1 MKENRFTEFKEGL
14 SSGFLKTVSA
24 FANFGT
30 GKILFGIKDDGS
42 IKGIQN
48 PDKMCLDI
56 ENKINDSIQP
66 KPDFS
71 FSINRSTG
79 VITLEVKD
87 GAFKPYLYKGKAYR
101 RSDTATVEVDQIELK
116 RLILMGD
123 NMSFEDLPSPA
134 QDLTFESFFRIIQ
147 QKLKLESLS
156 TDVLKT
162 LGFYT
167 KKGEFNHAA
176 ALFADKNN
184 FSGIDMV
191 RFGASISEI
200 LDRDILTNKSILEEY
215 NQAIF
220 FFEKYYQYEKIE
232 GMERNL
238 IERIPIEAFRETL
251 ANAIVHRVWDI
262 PAHIRIAMYPD
273 RLEIYS
279 PGGLP
284 SGISKEE
291 YLKGYISRLRNPI
304 IANVFF
310 RLHLIE
316 MFGTGIKRIMTCYEE
331 YEVKPIFDISENN
344 ICVTL
349 PVVDR
354 KKEVNSDEMTILEIL
369 SKGIRL
375 SSSELVLKSGFG
387 KNKVV
392 RLIGSLLEKNYVQKE
407 GSGRGIKYYL

>member
-1 MKENRFTEFKEGL
+1 MKENRFTEFKEDL

-123 NMSFEDLPSPA
+123 NMSFEELPSPA

-147 QKLKLESLS
+147 QKLKLENLS

-273 RLEIYS
+273 RIEIYS

-316 MFGTGIKRIMTCYEE
+316 MFGTGIKRIIDCYEE

-344 ICVTL
+344 IGVTL

-354 KKEVNSDEMTILEIL
+354 KKEVNSDEMIILEIL

-407 GSGRGIKYYL
+407 GSGRGIKYYV

>member
-71 FSINRSTG
+71 FSINRNTD

-123 NMSFEDLPSPA
+123 NLSFEELPSPA

-147 QKLKLESLS
+147 QTLKLESLS

-273 RLEIYS
+273 RIEIYS

-316 MFGTGIKRIMTCYEE
+316 IFGTGIKRIMTCYEE
-331 YEVKPIFDISENN
+331 YDVKPIFDISENN

-354 KKEVNSDEMTILEIL
+354 KREVNSDEMIILEIL

-407 GSGRGIKYYL
+407 GNGRGIKYYL

>member
-1 MKENRFTEFKEGL
+1 MKENRFTEFKEDL

-48 PDKMCLDI
+48 PYKMCLDI
-56 ENKINDSIQP
+56 ENKINDSIHP

-123 NMSFEDLPSPA
+123 NMSFEELPSPA

-251 ANAIVHRVWDI
+251 ANAIVHRAWDI

-273 RLEIYS
+273 KIEIYS

-316 MFGTGIKRIMTCYEE
+316 MFGTGIKRIMDCYEE
-331 YEVKPIFDISENN
+331 YDVKPIFDISENN

-354 KKEVNSDEMTILEIL
+354 KKEVNSDEMIILEIL

-407 GSGRGIKYYL
+407 GNGRGIKYYL

>member
-1 MKENRFTEFKEGL
+1 MKENRFTEFKESL

-123 NMSFEDLPSPA
+123 NMSFEELPSPA

-191 RFGASISEI
+191 RFGSSISEI

-273 RLEIYS
+273 KIEIYS

-316 MFGTGIKRIMTCYEE
+316 MFGTGIKRIMDCYEE
-331 YEVKPIFDISENN
+331 YDVKPIFDISENN

-354 KKEVNSDEMTILEIL
+354 KKEVNSDEMIILEIL

>member
-101 RSDTATVEVDQIELK
+101 RSDTATVEVDQLELK

-123 NMSFEDLPSPA
+123 NLSFEELPSPA

-147 QKLKLESLS
+147 QTLKLESLS

-273 RLEIYS
+273 RIEIYS

-316 MFGTGIKRIMTCYEE
+316 MFGTGIKRIMDCYEE
-331 YEVKPIFDISENN
+331 YDVKPIFDISENN

-354 KKEVNSDEMTILEIL
+354 KREVNSDEMIILEIL

-407 GSGRGIKYYL
+407 GSGRGIKYHV

>member
-1 MKENRFTEFKEGL
+1 MKENRFTEFKEDL

-71 FSINRSTG
+71 FSINRKTG

-123 NMSFEDLPSPA
+123 NMSFEDLPSPT

-191 RFGASISEI
+191 RFGTSISEI

-215 NQAIF
+215 NQAIL

-232 GMERNL
+232 GMERIL

-310 RLHLIE
+310 RLQLIE
-316 MFGTGIKRIMTCYEE
+316 MFGTGIKRIIDCYEE

-344 ICVTL
+344 IGVTL

-354 KKEVNSDEMTILEIL
+354 KKEVNSDEMIILEIL

-407 GSGRGIKYYL
+407 GSGRGIKYYV

>member
-1 MKENRFTEFKEGL
+1 MKENRFTEFKEDL

-48 PDKMCLDI
+48 PYKMCLDI
-56 ENKINDSIQP
+56 ENKINDSIHP

-123 NMSFEDLPSPA
+123 NMSFEELPSPA

-273 RLEIYS
+273 RIEIYS

-316 MFGTGIKRIMTCYEE
+316 MFGTGIKRIMDCYEE
-331 YEVKPIFDISENN
+331 YDVKPIFDISENN

-354 KKEVNSDEMTILEIL
+354 KKEVNSDEMIILEIL

>member
-1 MKENRFTEFKEGL
+1 MKENRFTEFKEDL

-123 NMSFEDLPSPA
+123 NMSFEELPSPA

-273 RLEIYS
+273 RIEIYS

-331 YEVKPIFDISENN
+331 YDVKPIFDISENN
-344 ICVTL
+344 ISVTL
-349 PVVDR
+349 PVVDQ
-354 KKEVNSDEMTILEIL
+354 KKEVNSDEMIILEIL

-407 GSGRGIKYYL
+407 GSGRGIKYHV

>member
-1 MKENRFTEFKEGL
+1 MKENRFTEFKEDL

-71 FSINRSTG
+71 FSINRKTG

-123 NMSFEDLPSPA
+123 NMSFEDLPSPT

-215 NQAIF
+215 NQAIL

-232 GMERNL
+232 GMERIL

-310 RLHLIE
+310 RLQLIE
-316 MFGTGIKRIMTCYEE
+316 MFGTGIKRIIDCYEE

-344 ICVTL
+344 IGVTL

-354 KKEVNSDEMTILEIL
+354 KKEVNSDEMIILEIL

-407 GSGRGIKYYL
+407 GSGRGIKYYV

>member
-1 MKENRFTEFKEGL
+1 MKENRFTEFKEDL

-48 PDKMCLDI
+48 PYKMCLDI

-71 FSINRSTG
+71 FSINRKTG

-123 NMSFEDLPSPA
+123 NMSFEELPSPA

-273 RLEIYS
+273 RIEIYS

-316 MFGTGIKRIMTCYEE
+316 MFGTGIKRIMDCYEE
-331 YEVKPIFDISENN
+331 YDVKPIFDISENN

-354 KKEVNSDEMTILEIL
+354 KKEVNSDEMIILEIL

-407 GSGRGIKYYL
+407 GSGRGIKYYV

>member
-1 MKENRFTEFKEGL
+1 MKENRFTEFKEDL

-48 PDKMCLDI
+48 PYKMCLDI
-56 ENKINDSIQP
+56 ENKINDSIHP

-123 NMSFEDLPSPA
+123 NMSFEELPSPA

-220 FFEKYYQYEKIE
+220 FFKKYYQYEKIE
-232 GMERNL
+232 GMERIL

-273 RLEIYS
+273 RIEIYS

-316 MFGTGIKRIMTCYEE
+316 IFGTGIKRIMDCYEE
-331 YEVKPIFDISENN
+331 YDVKPIFDISENN

-354 KKEVNSDEMTILEIL
+354 KKEVNSDEMIILEIL

>member
-1 MKENRFTEFKEGL
+1 MKENRFMEFKEDL

-116 RLILMGD
+116 RLILMGG
-123 NMSFEDLPSPA
+123 NLSFEELPSPA

-147 QKLKLESLS
+147 QTLKLESLS

-220 FFEKYYQYEKIE
+220 FFEKYYPYEKIQ
-232 GMERNL
+232 GMERKR

-273 RLEIYS
+273 RIEIYS

-331 YEVKPIFDISENN
+331 YDVKPIFDISENN

-354 KKEVNSDEMTILEIL
+354 KREVNSDEMIILEIL

>member
-1 MKENRFTEFKEGL
+1 MKENRFTEFKESL

-71 FSINRSTG
+71 FSINRNTD

-123 NMSFEDLPSPA
+123 NLSFEELPSPA

-147 QKLKLESLS
+147 QTLKLESLS

-251 ANAIVHRVWDI
+251 ANAIVHRAWDI

-273 RLEIYS
+273 KIEIYS

-316 MFGTGIKRIMTCYEE
+316 MFGTGIKRIMDCYEE
-331 YEVKPIFDISENN
+331 YDVKPIFDISENN

-354 KKEVNSDEMTILEIL
+354 KKEVNSDEMIILEIL

-407 GSGRGIKYYL
+407 GNGRGIKYYL

>member
-1 MKENRFTEFKEGL
+1 MKENRFTEFKEDL

-71 FSINRSTG
+71 FSINRKTG

-123 NMSFEDLPSPA
+123 NMSFEDLPSPT

-232 GMERNL
+232 GMERIL

-273 RLEIYS
+273 RIEIYS

-310 RLHLIE
+310 RLQLIE
-316 MFGTGIKRIMTCYEE
+316 MFGTGIKRIIDCYEE

-344 ICVTL
+344 IGVTL

-354 KKEVNSDEMTILEIL
+354 KKEVNSDEMIILEIL

>member
-1 MKENRFTEFKEGL
+1 MKENRFTEFKEDL

-71 FSINRSTG
+71 FSINRNTD

-123 NMSFEDLPSPA
+123 NLSFEELPSPA

-147 QKLKLESLS
+147 QTLKLESLS

-200 LDRDILTNKSILEEY
+200 LDRDILTNKSILKEY

-273 RLEIYS
+273 RIEIYS

>member
-1 MKENRFTEFKEGL
+1 MKENRFTEFKEDL

-123 NMSFEDLPSPA
+123 NMSFEELPSPV

-232 GMERNL
+232 GMERIL

-273 RLEIYS
+273 RIEIYS

-316 MFGTGIKRIMTCYEE
+316 MFGTGIKRIMDCYEE
-331 YEVKPIFDISENN
+331 YDVKPIFDISENN

-354 KKEVNSDEMTILEIL
+354 KKEVNSDEMIILEIL

-407 GSGRGIKYYL
+407 GSGRGIKYYV

>member
-1 MKENRFTEFKEGL
+1 MKENRFTEFKEDL

-71 FSINRSTG
+71 FSINRKTG

-123 NMSFEDLPSPA
+123 NMSFEDLPSPT

-215 NQAIF
+215 NQAIL

-232 GMERNL
+232 GMERIL

-310 RLHLIE
+310 RLQLIE
-316 MFGTGIKRIMTCYEE
+316 MFGTGIKRIIDCYEE

-344 ICVTL
+344 IGVTL

-354 KKEVNSDEMTILEIL
+354 KKEVNSDEMIILEIL

-387 KNKVV
+387 KNRVV

-407 GSGRGIKYYL
+407 GSGRGIKYYV

>member
-48 PDKMCLDI
+48 PYKMCLDI
-56 ENKINDSIQP
+56 ENKINDSIHP

-123 NMSFEDLPSPA
+123 NMSFEELPSPA

-273 RLEIYS
+273 RIEIYS

-354 KKEVNSDEMTILEIL
+354 KKEVNSDEMIILEIL

>member
-1 MKENRFTEFKEGL
+1 MKENRFTEFKEDL

-123 NMSFEDLPSPA
+123 NMSFEELPSPA

-273 RLEIYS
+273 RIEIYS

-310 RLHLIE
+310 RLQLIE
-316 MFGTGIKRIMTCYEE
+316 MFGTGIKRIIDCYEE

-344 ICVTL
+344 IGVTL

-354 KKEVNSDEMTILEIL
+354 KKKVNSDEMIILEIL

-407 GSGRGIKYYL
+407 GSGRGIKYYV

>member
-1 MKENRFTEFKEGL
+1 MKENRFTEFKEDL

-48 PDKMCLDI
+48 PYKMCLDI

-123 NMSFEDLPSPA
+123 NMSFEELPSPA

-273 RLEIYS
+273 RIEIYS

-316 MFGTGIKRIMTCYEE
+316 MFGTGIKRIMDCYEE
-331 YEVKPIFDISENN
+331 YDVKPIFDISENN

-354 KKEVNSDEMTILEIL
+354 KKEVNSDEMIILEIL

-407 GSGRGIKYYL
+407 GSGRGIKYYV

>member
-1 MKENRFTEFKEGL
+1 MKENRFTEFKEDL

-71 FSINRSTG
+71 FSINRNTD

-123 NMSFEDLPSPA
+123 NMSFEELPSPA

-273 RLEIYS
+273 RIEIYS

-316 MFGTGIKRIMTCYEE
+316 MFGTGIKRIMDCYEE
-331 YEVKPIFDISENN
+331 YDVKPIFDISENN

-354 KKEVNSDEMTILEIL
+354 KKEVNSDEMIILEIL

>member
-1 MKENRFTEFKEGL
+1 MKENRFTEFKESL

-71 FSINRSTG
+71 FSINRNTD

-123 NMSFEDLPSPA
+123 NLSFEELPSPA

-147 QKLKLESLS
+147 QTLKLESLS

-251 ANAIVHRVWDI
+251 ANAIVHRAWDI

-273 RLEIYS
+273 KIEIYS

-331 YEVKPIFDISENN
+331 YDVKPIFDISENN

-354 KKEVNSDEMTILEIL
+354 KKEVNSDEMIILEIL
-369 SKGIRL
+369 SKGIQL

>member
-1 MKENRFTEFKEGL
+1 MKENRFTEFKESL

-123 NMSFEDLPSPA
+123 NLSFEELPSPA

-200 LDRDILTNKSILEEY
+200 LDRDILTNKSILKEY

-273 RLEIYS
+273 RIEIYS

-349 PVVDR
+349 PVVDQ

>member
-71 FSINRSTG
+71 FSINRNTD

-123 NMSFEDLPSPA
+123 NLSFEELPSPA

-147 QKLKLESLS
+147 QTLKLESLS

-273 RLEIYS
+273 RIEIYS

-316 MFGTGIKRIMTCYEE
+316 MFGTGIKRIMDCYEE
-331 YEVKPIFDISENN
+331 YDVKPIFDISENN
-344 ICVTL
+344 ISVTL

-354 KKEVNSDEMTILEIL
+354 KKEVNSDEMIILEIL

-407 GSGRGIKYYL
+407 GHGRGIKYYV

>member
-1 MKENRFTEFKEGL
+1 MKENRFTEFKEDL

-71 FSINRSTG
+71 FSINRKTG

-123 NMSFEDLPSPA
+123 NMSFEDLPSPT

-331 YEVKPIFDISENN
+331 YDVKPIFDISENN

>member
-1 MKENRFTEFKEGL
+1 MKENRFTEFKEDL

-71 FSINRSTG
+71 FSINRKTG

-123 NMSFEDLPSPA
+123 NMSFEDLPSPT

-215 NQAIF
+215 NQAIL

-232 GMERNL
+232 GMERIL

-273 RLEIYS
+273 RIEIYS

-310 RLHLIE
+310 RLQLIE
-316 MFGTGIKRIMTCYEE
+316 MFGTGIKRIIDCYEE

-344 ICVTL
+344 IGVTL

-354 KKEVNSDEMTILEIL
+354 KKEVNSDEMIILEIL

>member
-1 MKENRFTEFKEGL
+1 MKENRFTEFKEDL

-71 FSINRSTG
+71 FSINRKTG

-123 NMSFEDLPSPA
+123 NMSFEDLPSPT

-215 NQAIF
+215 NQAIL

-232 GMERNL
+232 GMERIL

-310 RLHLIE
+310 RLQLIE
-316 MFGTGIKRIMTCYEE
+316 MFGTGIKRIIDCYEE

-344 ICVTL
+344 IGVTL

-354 KKEVNSDEMTILEIL
+354 KKEVNSDEMIILEIL

-407 GSGRGIKYYL
+407 GSGGGIKYYL

>member
-1 MKENRFTEFKEGL
+1 MKENRFTEFKEDL

-71 FSINRSTG
+71 FSINRNTG

-87 GAFKPYLYKGKAYR
+87 GVFKPYLYKGKAYR

-123 NMSFEDLPSPA
+123 NMSFEELPSPA

-167 KKGEFNHAA
+167 EKGEFNHAA
-176 ALFADKNN
+176 ALFADKNH

-232 GMERNL
+232 GMERIL

-273 RLEIYS
+273 RIEIYS

-316 MFGTGIKRIMTCYEE
+316 MFGTGIKRIMDCYEE

-354 KKEVNSDEMTILEIL
+354 KKEVNSDEMIILEIL

-407 GSGRGIKYYL
+407 GSGRGIKYYV

>member
-1 MKENRFTEFKEGL
+1 MKENRFTEFKEDL

-71 FSINRSTG
+71 FSINRKTG

-123 NMSFEDLPSPA
+123 NMSFEELPSPA

-273 RLEIYS
+273 RIEIYS

-331 YEVKPIFDISENN
+331 YDVKPIFDISENN
-344 ICVTL
+344 ISVTL
-349 PVVDR
+349 PVADQ
-354 KKEVNSDEMTILEIL
+354 KKEVNSDEMIILEIL

-407 GSGRGIKYYL
+407 GSGRGIKYHV

>member
-1 MKENRFTEFKEGL
+1 MKENRFTEFKEDL

-48 PDKMCLDI
+48 PYKMCLDI
-56 ENKINDSIQP
+56 ENKINDSIHP

-71 FSINRSTG
+71 FSINRKTG

-123 NMSFEDLPSPA
+123 NMSFEELPSPA

-273 RLEIYS
+273 RIEIYS

-407 GSGRGIKYYL
+407 GSGRGIKYYV

>member
-123 NMSFEDLPSPA
+123 NLSFEELPSPA

-147 QKLKLESLS
+147 QTLKLESLS

-273 RLEIYS
+273 RIEIYS

-316 MFGTGIKRIMTCYEE
+316 MFGTGIKRIMDCYEE
-331 YEVKPIFDISENN
+331 YDVKPIFDISENN

-354 KKEVNSDEMTILEIL
+354 KREVNSDEMIILEIL

-375 SSSELVLKSGFG
+375 SSSELVLKSGF
-387 KNKVV
+387 
-392 RLIGSLLEKNYVQKE
+392 
-407 GSGRGIKYYL
+407 

>member
-1 MKENRFTEFKEGL
+1 MKENRFTEFKEDL

-71 FSINRSTG
+71 FSINRKTG

-123 NMSFEDLPSPA
+123 NMSFEDLPSPT

-215 NQAIF
+215 NQAIL

-232 GMERNL
+232 GMERIL

-310 RLHLIE
+310 RLQLIE
-316 MFGTGIKRIMTCYEE
+316 MFGTGIKRIIDCYEE

-344 ICVTL
+344 IGVTL
-349 PVVDR
+349 PVVER
-354 KKEVNSDEMTILEIL
+354 KKEVNSDEMIILEIL

-407 GSGRGIKYYL
+407 GSGRGIKYYV

>member
-1 MKENRFTEFKEGL
+1 MKENRFTEFKEDL

-48 PDKMCLDI
+48 PYKMCLDI
-56 ENKINDSIQP
+56 ENKINDSIHP

-123 NMSFEDLPSPA
+123 NMSFEELPSPA

-191 RFGASISEI
+191 RFGTSISEI

-273 RLEIYS
+273 RIEIYS

-316 MFGTGIKRIMTCYEE
+316 MFGTGIKRIMDCYEE
-331 YEVKPIFDISENN
+331 YDVKPIFDISENN

-354 KKEVNSDEMTILEIL
+354 KKEVNSDEMIILEIL

-407 GSGRGIKYYL
+407 GSGRGIKYYV

>member
-1 MKENRFTEFKEGL
+1 M
-14 SSGFLKTVSA
+14 
-24 FANFGT
+24 
-30 GKILFGIKDDGS
+30 
-42 IKGIQN
+42 
-48 PDKMCLDI
+48 
-56 ENKINDSIQP
+56 
-66 KPDFS
+66 
-71 FSINRSTG
+71 
-79 VITLEVKD
+79 
-87 GAFKPYLYKGKAYR
+87 
-101 RSDTATVEVDQIELK
+101 
-116 RLILMGD
+116 
-123 NMSFEDLPSPA
+123 
-134 QDLTFESFFRIIQ
+134 TFEFFFRVIQ

-232 GMERNL
+232 GMERIL

-273 RLEIYS
+273 RIEIYS

-316 MFGTGIKRIMTCYEE
+316 MFGTGIKRIMDCYEE

-354 KKEVNSDEMTILEIL
+354 KKEVNSDEMIILEIL

-407 GSGRGIKYYL
+407 GSGRGIKYYV

>member
-123 NMSFEDLPSPA
+123 NMSFEELPSPA

-273 RLEIYS
+273 RIEIYS

-316 MFGTGIKRIMTCYEE
+316 MFGTGIKRIMDCYEE
-331 YEVKPIFDISENN
+331 YDVKPIFDISENN

-354 KKEVNSDEMTILEIL
+354 KKEVNSDEMIILEIL

-407 GSGRGIKYYL
+407 GNGRGIKYYL

>member
-1 MKENRFTEFKEGL
+1 MKENRFMEFKEDL

-123 NMSFEDLPSPA
+123 NLSFEELPSPA
-134 QDLTFESFFRIIQ
+134 QDLTFESFFRTIQ

-200 LDRDILTNKSILEEY
+200 LDRDILINKSILEEY

-273 RLEIYS
+273 RIEIYS

-316 MFGTGIKRIMTCYEE
+316 MFGTGIKRIMDCYEE
-331 YEVKPIFDISENN
+331 YDVKPIFDISENN

-354 KKEVNSDEMTILEIL
+354 KKEVNSDEMIILEIL